1 MGTEAEVLQA
11 LLHAQGRSVA
21 ELATE
26 LRMTRQH
33 AHRLLTGRRSA
44 GVREAELDR
53 ALALGQRP
61 ATGAPVYAVATLE
74 REGLELLPAGET
86 QPLFATRELAT
97 RVASALRESHRDI
110 CVVPVWPGYAWRQLV
125 AFHAAWGVRP
135 EPRKIFLVDD
145 SDPALPVEGVLE
157 ELRAGIGETLRL
169 RTLGRDPSLLAEVER
184 ALDRLH

>member
-1 MGTEAEVLQA
+1 MATDAEVLHA

-21 ELATE
+21 ELAKE
-26 LRMTRQH
+26 LGMTRQH

-44 GVREAELDR
+44 GAREADLDR

-61 ATGAPVYAVATLE
+61 ATGKPVYGVATLE
-74 REGLELLPAGET
+74 SEGLELVPAGDT
-86 QPLFATRELAT
+86 QPLFASRDLAA
-97 RVASALRESHRDI
+97 RVAAGLQESHRDV
-110 CVVPVWPGYAWRQLV
+110 CVVPVWPGYAWRQLT

-145 SDPALPVEGVLE
+145 SDPALPVEVVLE
-157 ELRAGIGETLRL
+157 ELRTGFGETLRL

-184 ALDRLH
+184 ALDRVH